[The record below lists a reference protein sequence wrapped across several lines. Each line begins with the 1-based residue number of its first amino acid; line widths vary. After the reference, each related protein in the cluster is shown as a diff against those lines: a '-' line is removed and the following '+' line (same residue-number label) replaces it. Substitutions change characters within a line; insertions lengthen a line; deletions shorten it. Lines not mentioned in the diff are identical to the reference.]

1 MLQESQKMNSHSIE
15 NQICQMAQP
24 IAEELMRETRRR
36 ELLAHLLGE
45 QQEKS
50 DHLLAI
56 HTRMGGMSSYITSV
70 SLSWVYE
77 KVRLANDLPLF
88 RCQSV
93 DWSKQSQA
101 DQCVIESVKNLCPN
115 WENQLPMTLYL
126 AAQKNHKFP
135 PMVVV
140 AYQSWLHD
148 ESNAN
153 WDDDK
158 RALRHSISVRPLD
171 PSGLYCDLNLKNTDF
186 FVFDGQHRLLA
197 IRGLKEFLDTGRL
210 YAKNIDGVPDTRKEF
225 TREMIARLI
234 QDKTGEKDSV
244 RIDYAVS
251 RLMDERIG
259 LEIVPAVLFEETIQE
274 SVLRLSRLFV
284 DFNEKSR

>member
-1 MLQESQKMNSHSIE
+1 MLQESQKMNSHSME
-15 NQICQMAQP
+15 NKIRQMDQP
-24 IAEELMRETRRR
+24 IAEELRRETRRR

-50 DHLLAI
+50 GHLLAI
-56 HTRMGGMSSYITSV
+56 HTRMGNMSSYVTSV
-70 SLSWVYE
+70 SLSWIYE

-88 RCQSV
+88 GHQLD
-93 DWSKQSQA
+93 DWNKQSQA
-101 DQCVIESVKNLCPN
+101 DQCVIESVKNLRPN

-126 AAQKNHKFP
+126 ATQKNHKFP

-140 AYQSWLHD
+140 AYQSWVYA
-148 ESNAN
+148 ESNSN

-158 RALRHSISVRPLD
+158 RALRNSISVRPLD

-210 YAKNIDGVPDTRKEF
+210 YAKNTDGVPDTGKEF
-225 TREMIARLI
+225 TREMIAGLI
-234 QDKTGEKDSV
+234 PDKTGEKDGA

-251 RLMDERIG
+251 KLMDERIG
-259 LEIVPAVLFEETIQE
+259 LEIVPAVVFEEKIQE
-274 SVLRLSRLFV
+274 SVLRLSRILV
-284 DFNEKSR
+284 AFNKKSR